1 MGEIFLETKS
11 ITKKF
16 GDVVAVNNVDF
27 VVRLGEIQGLIG
39 ENGSGKSTISSMICG
54 IHSITSG
61 EIILKGKPYR
71 PADPG
76 DARSHG
82 IGMIVQE
89 AGTVDY
95 LTVAENIFLGEEK
108 RFSKFGFLNKGAM
121 EEEAR
126 KALEAIGVD
135 IDVTRPAAAYN
146 FETRKLVEIA
156 KTLYYKPELLIVD
169 ETTTA
174 LSQDGR
180 DKIHEIMRSHAAGGK
195 AVLFISHDLP
205 ELMEICDNLTVLR
218 DGSLIATIDK
228 SEFDEDF
235 IKQKMV
241 GRKIDGNYYRADFDP
256 SCSDEVAIKAEGV
269 NAGILKDINLT
280 VHRGEIVG
288 IGGLSGSGIHEFG
301 RLLFGM
307 EKIASGSVTAYSP
320 RRLTRKEKKK
330 LYLERAKGTVKL
342 FRGKIK
348 SLFKK
353 GAETEEEKPAEQRHE
368 IAEYKVKSIRDALD
382 ASIGYISKDRDKET
396 LILQG
401 SIRDNLCLSAI
412 NELEIFGVVPSMSE
426 RQFSK
431 AQVDEFRIKCS
442 SINQDVRELS
452 GGNKQKVSFAKWIG
466 NNSHILV
473 FDSPTRGVDV
483 GVKTTMYQLLY
494 DLKLKGYAIVIISE
508 ELSELIGMS
517 DRILIMKDG
526 GISKEFM
533 RSEDLRDSDIIDY
546 MI

>member
-1 MGEIFLETKS
+1 MGEIFLETKA

-16 GDVVAVNNVDF
+16 GDVVAVNNVDLT
-27 VVRLGEIQGLIG
+27 VRLGEIQGLIG

-54 IHSITSG
+54 IHSVTSG
-61 EIILKGKPYR
+61 EMILKGRPYR

-76 DARSHG
+76 QARANG

-95 LTVAENIFLGEEK
+95 LSVAENIFLGEEK
-108 RFSKFGFLNKGAM
+108 RFSKFGFINKGAM
-121 EEEAR
+121 EEAAK
-126 KALEAIGVD
+126 KALAAIDVD
-135 IDVTRPAAAYN
+135 IDVTRSAAAYN
-146 FETRKLVEIA
+146 FETRKLIEIA
-156 KTLYYKPELLIVD
+156 KTLYYDPELLIVD

-180 DKIHEIMRSHAAGGK
+180 EKIHRIMSDLSAQGK

-205 ELMEICDNLTVLR
+205 ELIQTCDCLTVLR
-218 DGSLIATIDK
+218 DGSLVATIDK
-228 SEFDEDF
+228 SEFSEDF
-235 IKQKMV
+235 IKH
-241 GRKIDGNYYRADFDP
+241 
-256 SCSDEVAIKAEGV
+256 ETAIEAEGV
-269 NAGILKDINLT
+269 NAGILKDINLK
-280 VHRGEIVG
+280 VRRGEIVG
-288 IGGLSGSGIHEFG
+288 IGGLSGSGIHELG

-307 EKIASGSVTAYSP
+307 EKIESGKVTAHSP
-320 RRLTRKEKKK
+320 RPLTRGEKKS
-330 LYLERAKGTVKL
+330 LYLKRAKGAFRS
-342 FRGKIK
+342 FRGRVAALLKKQQPDYAEEPLEKQREK
-348 SLFKK
+348 S
-353 GAETEEEKPAEQRHE
+353 
-368 IAEYKVKSIRDALD
+368 EYDIRSIRDALS

-412 NELEIFGVVPSMSE
+412 KELEIFGVVPSSSE
-426 RQFSK
+426 KKFSK
-431 AQVDEFRIKCS
+431 DEVEEFRIKSS
-442 SINQDVRELS
+442 SINQEVRELS

-466 NNSHILV
+466 NNSRILV

-526 GISKEFM
+526 GISKEFV
-533 RSEDLRDSDIIDY
+533 RSADLRDSDIIDY

>member
-1 MGEIFLETKS
+1 MGEVFLETKS

-27 VVRLGEIQGLIG
+27 TVRLGEIQGLIG

-61 EIILKGKPYR
+61 EILLKGKPYR
-71 PADPG
+71 PPTPG
-76 DARSHG
+76 DARAHG

-108 RFSKFGFLNKGAM
+108 RFAKFGFINKGAM

-126 KALEAIGVD
+126 RALAAIGLD

-146 FETRKLVEIA
+146 FETRKMVEIA

-180 DKIHEIMRSHAAGGK
+180 DKIHEIMRSLAAEGK

-205 ELMEICDNLTVLR
+205 ELMEICDTLTVLR
-218 DGSLIATIDK
+218 DGNLIATIAK
-228 SEFDEDF
+228 EEFDEDF

-241 GRKIDGNYYRADFDP
+241 GRKIEGNYYRADFDP
-256 SCSDEVAIKAEGV
+256 ACSDEVAIKAEGV
-269 NAGILKDINLT
+269 DAGMLKGIDLT

-288 IGGLSGSGIHEFG
+288 IGGLSGSGIHELG

-307 EKIASGSVTAYSP
+307 EKITSGSVTAYSP
-320 RRLTRKEKKK
+320 RPYTRKEKSA
-330 LYLERAKGTVKL
+330 LYSARAKYALKL
-342 FRGKIK
+342 FAGKVK

-353 GAETEEEKPAEQRHE
+353 GEGEATARTPEPVTETT
-368 IAEYKVKSIRDALD
+368 EYKIRSIRNALD

-396 LILQG
+396 LVLQG

-412 NELEIFGVVPSMSE
+412 DNLEIYGVVPGMSE
-426 RQFSK
+426 KQFSK
-431 AQVDEFRIKCS
+431 DQVGEFRIKCS
-442 SINQDVRELS
+442 SINQQVRELS

-466 NNSHILV
+466 NNSRILV

-494 DLKLKGYAIVIISE
+494 ELKLKGYAIVIISE

-517 DRILIMKDG
+517 DRIIVMKDG
-526 GISKEFM
+526 RISKEFV
-533 RSEDLRDSDIIDY
+533 RSRTLSDSDIIDY

>member
-1 MGEIFLETKS
+1 MGEIFLETKG

-16 GDVVAVNNVDF
+16 GDVVAVNGVDF
-27 VVRLGEIQGLIG
+27 AVRLGEIQGLIG
-39 ENGSGKSTISSMICG
+39 ENGSGKSTISSMLCG
-54 IHSITSG
+54 IHSITDG
-61 EIILKGKPYR
+61 EIILGGQPYR

-76 DARSHG
+76 DARRHG

-89 AGTVDY
+89 AGTVDF

-126 KALEAIGVD
+126 KALQDIGVD
-135 IDVTRPAAAYN
+135 IDVTLPAVAYN

-180 DKIHEIMRSHAAGGK
+180 AKIHRIMRAMAREGK

-205 ELMEICDNLTVLR
+205 ELMDICDNLTVLR
-218 DGSLIATIDK
+218 DGCLVATIDRQ
-228 SEFDEDF
+228 EFDEEL

-241 GRKIDGNYYRADFDP
+241 GRKIEGNYYRADFDP
-256 SCSDEVAIKAEGV
+256 SCSGEVAIKAEGV
-269 NAGILKDINLT
+269 NAGLLKDINLA
-280 VHRGEIVG
+280 VYRGEIVG
-288 IGGLSGSGIHEFG
+288 IGGLSGSGIHEVG
-301 RLLFGM
+301 RLFFGM
-307 EKIASGSVTAYSP
+307 EKVQSGSVTAYSP
-320 RRLTRKEKKK
+320 RKLTRR
-330 LYLERAKGTVKL
+330 ERAKLYVRRAKGVFELLRSK
-342 FRGKIK
+342 FKIRPA
-348 SLFKK
+348 
-353 GAETEEEKPAEQRHE
+353 GVGQGHDAQEAATETET
-368 IAEYKVKSIRDALD
+368 AEYKIKSIRDALD
-382 ASIGYISKDRDKET
+382 ANIGYISKDRDRET

-401 SIRDNLCLSAI
+401 SIRDNLCISAI
-412 NELEIFGVVPSMSE
+412 DELEIFGVVPSLSE
-426 RQFSK
+426 RQFAK
-431 AQVDEFRIKCS
+431 EQVEEFRIKCS
-442 SINQDVRELS
+442 SVNQEVRELS

-466 NNSHILV
+466 NKSRILV

-494 DLKLKGYAIVIISE
+494 DLKLRGYAIVIISE

-517 DRILIMKDG
+517 DRIEIMKDG
-526 GISKEFM
+526 SIKKEFV
-533 RSEDLRDSDIIDY
+533 RSADLRDSDIIDY